1 MSLFVRLITLGLYG
15 GRKDTP
21 DAIASETPD
30 PLLDTQ
36 PVSELPKEVDV
47 EVQIP
52 CRLTDREK
60 ANMGQFKDVAYAKTL
75 LHLGQERAKA
85 LQYLKDFEQDAYLPD
100 AILELR
106 EGSSFREKLEKRG
119 AKTYEDALDLTS
131 DWQEVH
137 NLLSAA
143 AKAAVRKYIS
153 PEFIQDKA
161 GSYYKSPK
169 GGKEV
174 HFETASPY
182 SLYDDLKE
190 FRKQYDEIRRL
201 AGLK

>member
-1 MSLFVRLITLGLYG
+1 MGLFVRLITLGLYG
-15 GRKDTP
+15 RESARTDITQEGDSIGDTKAIFEQP
-21 DAIASETPD
+21 KGVDA
-30 PLLDTQ
+30 Q
-36 PVSELPKEVDV
+36 V
-47 EVQIP
+47 EIP

-60 ANMGQFKDVAYAKTL
+60 TNINQYRDVSYARTL

-85 LQYLKDFEQDAYLPD
+85 LDYLKDFEQDAYLVD

-143 AKAAVRKYIS
+143 AKAAVRKYIT
-153 PEFIQDKA
+153 PKFIDNKS
-161 GSYYKSPK
+161 GSYYKSPRD
-169 GGKEV
+169 GNEV
-174 HFETASPY
+174 HVETASPY
-182 SLYDDLKE
+182 ALHDDLKE

-201 AGLK
+201 AGVK